1 MKLKERL
8 ALLVKLGVYLQE
20 DTTERQLAIAQTERN
35 NRWLTKG
42 NSLAA
47 LESFAK
53 EFLTLEHLEAW
64 VKGYPELKVNRS
76 PIKIGLVLAGNIP
89 AVGFHD
95 VLTTFVAGHQAMIK
109 YSEKDQYLIPY
120 MIAFLLK
127 EDPRSVAY
135 FVSVFK
141 LKDFDAVI
149 ATGSNNSAMYFEQY
163 FSKYPNIIRKNR
175 NSIAV
180 LDGTETEEELL
191 ALGED
196 VFAYFGL
203 GCRSVAKLYVPEKYD
218 FSPFLSLMDIH
229 HKELMNHNKY
239 NNNYDYNRSIYLL
252 NNVPHLANDC
262 LMLLEHENLLSRISS
277 VHYEYYNNVED
288 LEEKLEGV
296 KEQIQCIATKMNLPK
311 QNTVALGQAQHP
323 ALNDYADGV
332 DTLQFLIELQ

>member
-8 ALLVKLGVYLQE
+8 ALLVKLGAYLQK
-20 DTTERQLAIAQTERN
+20 DTKERELAIALTERN
-35 NRWLTKG
+35 NRWLTKE

-47 LESFAK
+47 LESLAT
-53 EFLTLEHLEAW
+53 EFLTKEALEAW
-64 VKGYPELKVNRS
+64 VENYPALDVDKEPK
-76 PIKIGLVLAGNIP
+76 KIGLVLAGNIP

-120 MIAFLLK
+120 MILFLLK
-127 EDPRSVAY
+127 EDARSEAY
-135 FVSVFK
+135 FVEVFK
-141 LKDFDAVI
+141 LKGFDAVI

-175 NSIAV
+175 NSLAI

-196 VFAYFGL
+196 VFAFFGL
-203 GCRSVAKLYVPEKYD
+203 GCRSVAKLYVPNGYN
-218 FSPFLSLMDIH
+218 FSPFLGLMDTH
-229 HKELMNHNKY
+229 YKGLMNHNKY

-277 VHYEYYNNVED
+277 VHYEYYNNIED

-296 KEQIQCIATKMNLPK
+296 KEEIQCIATKMNLPHR
-311 QNTVALGQAQHP
+311 NTVALGQAQHP

-332 DTLQFLIELQ
+332 DTLQFLIEL

>member
-1 MKLKERL
+1 MKLQERL

-20 DTTERQLAIAQTERN
+20 DTTERQLAIAYTERN
-35 NRWLTKG
+35 NRWLTKE

-47 LESFAK
+47 LQSFATA
-53 EFLTLEHLEAW
+53 FLTKANLDAW
-64 VKGYPELKVNRS
+64 VTNYPALETEKS
-76 PIKIGLVLAGNIP
+76 PKKIGLVLAGNIP
-89 AVGFHD
+89 GVGFHD
-95 VLTTFVAGHQAMIK
+95 VLTTFVAGHQAMLK

-120 MIAFLLK
+120 MIDFMVK
-127 EDPRSVAY
+127 ENPDSATYFMAVPR
-135 FVSVFK
+135 

-191 ALGED
+191 GLGAD
-196 VFAYFGL
+196 IFSYFGL
-203 GCRSVAKLYVPEKYD
+203 GCRSVAKLYVPEAYD
-218 FSPFLSLMDIH
+218 FSPFLALMDLH
-229 HKELMNHNKY
+229 YKELMNHNKY

-277 VHYEYYNNVED
+277 VHYEYYKNRED
-288 LEEKLEGV
+288 LEKKLEDV
-296 KEQIQCIATKMNLPK
+296 KEGIQCIATKMNLPQK
-311 QNTVALGQAQHP
+311 NTVALGQAQYP

-332 DTLQFLIELQ
+332 DTLQFLIEL